1 MEKRNKIV
9 LIMNNKRL
17 YQFKSGD
24 ALETVVVIASDPNDA
39 LVLVRQSQREQ
50 DFDDPHPFT
59 LKDLNFSIKITDL
72 NSEAVLDY
80 QYLRDCAMI

>member
-9 LIMNNKRL
+9 LIMNNKHL

-39 LVLVRQSQREQ
+39 LV
-50 DFDDPHPFT
+50 
-59 LKDLNFSIKITDL
+59 
-72 NSEAVLDY
+72 
-80 QYLRDCAMI
+80 

>member
-50 DFDDPHPFT
+50 DFDDPHAFT